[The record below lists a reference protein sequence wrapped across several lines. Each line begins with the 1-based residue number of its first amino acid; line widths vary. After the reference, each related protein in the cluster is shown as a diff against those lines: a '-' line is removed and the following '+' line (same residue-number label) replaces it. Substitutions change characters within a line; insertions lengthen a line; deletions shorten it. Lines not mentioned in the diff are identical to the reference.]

1 MAKSSENSCT
11 YRRAWVLN
19 LRAWKL
25 WAEKSPAYFV
35 STLLSAAG
43 LALAPYVT
51 IWLSARIIAELAGGR
66 DARQLAFWA
75 VLTVSATA
83 VLALLNGL
91 LKRWAAYEQTRLYP
105 RMTQHL
111 SDKMLGM
118 DYAQMDRQEV
128 YDLYSQIVQNDMW
141 SGYGLAQTL
150 GFFPDF
156 CKAAAQ
162 ILGGIGFTL
171 TLFLTDVPAGSPLAV
186 LNGPLALVGVLA
198 AMVGAV
204 LASTACVN
212 ASGLRMSRQAA
223 NMRLANRHFNFYGVM
238 ALERKR
244 AADLRMYNQQE
255 EVCHHYMQ
263 NNAFSR
269 GGALARRA
277 MGDVGL
283 LRALAQA
290 LSAVLTGVVYLF
302 VCLKSWAGAFDVGAV
317 TQYVGAATQLFGGM
331 RQRVMIAMAL
341 ACKPKLLIAD
351 EPTTALDVTIQAQI
365 LKLMNDLKRQTG
377 TSILFITHD
386 LGVIHEMADEVAVMY
401 CGQIVEKADAKEI
414 FHKSVY
420 SHPYTE
426 GLMIS
431 IPRLNT
437 PKGKKLDAI
446 PGAVPNPLYLPKGCK
461 FAPRCKYCTQKCLEE
476 EPPLT
481 EVGPNHLV
489 RCFYAEKAVRQ
500 QNAK

>member
-1 MAKSSENSCT
+1 MSLLEVKNLHTYFKTKKGIVKAVNDVTYSLDEGKTLGIVGESGSGKSVSAMSIIKLLDGNGWIDSGSVTFNGRDILSCT
-11 YRRAWVLN
+11 EKEMYHIRGNEISVIFQEPMTSLNPVFTVERQIGEVLQIHQN
-19 LRAWKL
+19 MTK
-25 WAEKSPAYFV
+25 KQAY
-35 STLLSAAG
+35 A
-43 LALAPYVT
+43 
-51 IWLSARIIAELAGGR
+51 
-66 DARQLAFWA
+66 
-75 VLTVSATA
+75 
-83 VLALLNGL
+83 
-91 LKRWAAYEQTRLYP
+91 
-105 RMTQHL
+105 
-111 SDKMLGM
+111 
-118 DYAQMDRQEV
+118 
-128 YDLYSQIVQNDMW
+128 
-141 SGYGLAQTL
+141 
-150 GFFPDF
+150 
-156 CKAAAQ
+156 KAAA
-162 ILGGIGFTL
+162 LL
-171 TLFLTDVPAGSPLAV
+171 ADVKIPNP
-186 LNGPLALVGVLA
+186 
-198 AMVGAV
+198 
-204 LASTACVN
+204 
-212 ASGLRMSRQAA
+212 
-223 NMRLANRHFNFYGVM
+223 
-238 ALERKR
+238 ERVAKQ
-244 AADLRMYNQQE
+244 YPFQ
-255 EVCHHYMQ
+255 
-263 NNAFSR
+263 
-269 GGALARRA
+269 
-277 MGDVGL
+277 
-283 LRALAQA
+283 
-290 LSAVLTGVVYLF
+290 LS
-302 VCLKSWAGAFDVGAV
+302 
-317 TQYVGAATQLFGGM
+317 GGM

-351 EPTTALDVTIQAQI
+351 EPTPALDVTIQAQI

-386 LGVIHEMADEVAVMY
+386 LGVIHEMADDVAVMY